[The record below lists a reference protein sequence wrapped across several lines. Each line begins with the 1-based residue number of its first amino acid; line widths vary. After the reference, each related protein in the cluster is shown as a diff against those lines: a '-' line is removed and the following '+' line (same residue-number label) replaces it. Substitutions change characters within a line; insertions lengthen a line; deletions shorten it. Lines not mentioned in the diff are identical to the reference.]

1 MLWAQESNES
11 SNIVLLAVMALP
23 FPTKPS
29 SVLLLASEQD
39 KDILP

>member
-1 MLWAQESNES
+1 MN
-11 SNIVLLAVMALP
+11 LLILSCWLRWLCP

-29 SVLLLASEQD
+29 SVLLLGSEQD